1 LHSKR
6 EDMAERRLA
15 PGEILARL
23 GEILLANKGFALG
36 CVASLTVINV
46 AAQQVSSGL
55 VTMVP
60 GVIGAVIAH
69 YYLIAT
75 ALKRLGLRKPGTP
88 NRFWDFWGLLILSG
102 FCVLWG
108 FAALIVPGLYI
119 NARWAAAGPVLVSG
133 DSQVGAALD
142 KSWAMSAPSAWA
154 IVATC
159 LMIYVPI
166 VLIGVVLVGILEFS
180 FPVLA
185 QPMVQVFLSSGA
197 VTAWLMGVAVYSLLR
212 PPTDRLAEVFA

>member
-1 LHSKR
+1 MDSARDDLP
-6 EDMAERRLA
+6 ERRLDA
-15 PGEILARL
+15 GEILARL
-23 GEILLANKGFALG
+23 GEILWTNKGFTLG
-36 CVASLTVINV
+36 CVAGLSVINV

-55 VTMVP
+55 VAMVP
-60 GVIGAVIAH
+60 GAIGAVIAH

-75 ALKRLGLRKPGTP
+75 ALKRLGLCKAGTP

-102 FCVLWG
+102 FCVLCG

-142 KSWAMSAPSAWA
+142 KSWAMSGPSAWA
-154 IVATC
+154 IVATW

-166 VLIGVVLVGILEFS
+166 VLIGVILVGVLEFS
-180 FPVLA
+180 LPVLG
-185 QPMVQVFLSSGA
+185 QPVVQVFLSSGA

-212 PPTDRLAEVFA
+212 PPTAHLAQVFA